1 MQTNATGGVLGWIE
15 MSPVGATMRQSLWMY
30 PIVEIFHIVGFSV
43 LVGSIVMF
51 DLRILGL
58 SKGIPVTAM
67 ARHLVR
73 WSLLSLLFVVPAGIM
88 MFTAHPGDFIA
99 NRIFLLKLSLIALAG
114 INAIAFHMGIYGHVA
129 SWDTMVAAPKLA
141 QAHALLSIVI
151 WIAVISCGRLLAY
164 T

>member
-1 MQTNATGGVLGWIE
+1 MQTVASSGALGWLE
-15 MSPVGATMRQSLWMY
+15 TSLMGATMRESLWMY

-58 SKGIPVTAM
+58 SKDIPVTAM

-73 WSLLSLLFVVPAGIM
+73 WSLLSLLLVIPAGIM
-88 MFTAHPGDFIA
+88 MFTAHPGDFVA
-99 NRIFLLKLSLIALAG
+99 NKIFLLKLTLIALAG
-114 INAIAFHMGIYGHVA
+114 INAVLFHMGVYRRVT
-129 SWDTMVAAPKLA
+129 SWNTLITAPTLA
-141 QAHALLSIVI
+141 RVQALLSVVI

>member
-1 MQTNATGGVLGWIE
+1 MQTIASSGALGWLE
-15 MSPVGATMRQSLWMY
+15 TSLMGATMRESLWMY
-30 PIVEIFHIVGFSV
+30 PIVEIFHIIGFSV

-58 SKGIPVTAM
+58 SKDIPVTAM

-73 WSLLSLLFVVPAGIM
+73 WSLLSLLFVIPAGIM
-88 MFTAHPGDFIA
+88 MFTAHPGDFVA
-99 NRIFLLKLSLIALAG
+99 NEIFLLKLTLIALAG
-114 INAIAFHMGIYGHVA
+114 INAVLFHLGVYRRVT
-129 SWDTMVAAPKLA
+129 SWNTLVTAPKLA
-141 QAHALLSIVI
+141 RVQALLSVVI

>member
-1 MQTNATGGVLGWIE
+1 
-15 MSPVGATMRQSLWMY
+15 MY
-30 PIVEIFHIVGFSV
+30 PIVEIFHIIGFSV

-58 SKGIPVTAM
+58 SKDIPVASM

-73 WSLLSLLFVVPAGIM
+73 WSLLSLLFVIPAGIM
-88 MFTAHPGDFIA
+88 MFTAHPSDFIT
-99 NRIFLLKLSLIALAG
+99 NKIFLLKLTLIALAG
-114 INAIAFHMGIYGHVA
+114 INAALFHMGVYRGVT
-129 SWDTMVAAPKLA
+129 SWNALVTAPKLA
-141 QAHALLSIVI
+141 RVQALLSLVI

>member
-1 MQTNATGGVLGWIE
+1 MQTTAIGGALGWLETSVLG
-15 MSPVGATMRQSLWMY
+15 AAMRGSLWMY
-30 PIVEIFHIVGFSV
+30 PIVEIFHIIGFSV

-58 SKGIPVTAM
+58 SKDIPVTAM
-67 ARHLVR
+67 ARHFVR
-73 WSLLSLLFVVPAGIM
+73 WSLLSLLFVIPAGIM

-99 NRIFLLKLSLIALAG
+99 NKIFLLKLTLIGLAG
-114 INAIAFHMGIYGHVA
+114 INAVLFHLGVYRHVA
-129 SWDTMVAAPKLA
+129 NWNALVTAPKLA
-141 QAHALLSIVI
+141 RAQAMLSLVI